1 MLVRNIKFTVS
12 YWISQ
17 FIKTT
22 TLGFWKTSTQVL
34 YCRILKDFLSLL
46 RFCLVKLG
54 IMQIFAKI
62 PLLYMNSAG
71 ALVILGAI

>member
-22 TLGFWKTSTQVL
+22 TLGFWKSSTPVL
-34 YCRILKDFLSLL
+34 CCRILKDILSLL
-46 RFCLVKLG
+46 RFCLIKSV
-54 IMQIFAKI
+54 IMQIFAKT
-62 PLLYMNSAG
+62 PRLYTNSAD
-71 ALVILGAI
+71 ALVILNAI